1 MATAHPEPHV
11 SAVRPRFYQ
20 DESYLHG
27 FLGTVGDLQKA
38 RAFQDVVLE
47 VEDRRFPCHRLVLS
61 AASPY
66 FRAMFTSDMAES
78 QQEMVVLQGLDAGIF
93 GEILSYI
100 YSGTLYVSLD
110 KVQSLYQAADLLQ
123 LDYVRGTCSSYMAM
137 NVGRSTCVDLYKF
150 ADVFSL
156 DNVQKCSLQW
166 IARHFTEVASSKE
179 FSSLSITQLTEIIS
193 HDELD
198 VKEERTVWKAVVRW
212 VQHSREDRLHH
223 LPSILSHIRYNLLT
237 SDDTAVMMEHP
248 MVREDPGISEV
259 IRNLAQKGNYNL
271 KPRLGMTTE
280 MAIWLNPTRGKV
292 YTCSNEL
299 FFMNPHEEKYTSCTY
314 KPEDFP
320 RVTDMVVTS
329 DNEIYILQT
338 EELEDENQMFLETQ
352 MSLFKY
358 SHAENAWEHAGVSSI
373 SKGPGDDF
381 SSDDERLCEVDR
393 IFYYIAIDSKEHR
406 PLLKMRKYNQDMNQW
421 EECSQLKLKGCG
433 YHRDFAALSCS
444 PYLYFLTRWEFHRYD
459 PSQDR
464 WSKLVPPMIS
474 DEVCTG
480 VVMGTEIFCTDFHNT
495 QTMVYDTESDCWQK
509 LQGWPNPGNLGIT
522 YRPSLFVVENQLHIL
537 LKVYDTASQEAPTWS
552 SIDCR
557 VYVYDR
563 SADAWSDLKATLP
576 DKKYHVYGC
585 APVARVYLPYL
596 KGT

>member
-1 MATAHPEPHV
+1 MATAHPELEPHV

-78 QQEMVVLQGLDAGIF
+78 QQETVVLQNPTSA
-93 GEILSYI
+93 
-100 YSGTLYVSLD
+100 
-110 KVQSLYQAADLLQ
+110 Q
-123 LDYVRGTCSSYMAM
+123 LV
-137 NVGRSTCVDLYKF
+137 L
-150 ADVFSL
+150 VFTKTRAICEGFL
-156 DNVQKCSLQW
+156 ELWVTYRRQG
-166 IARHFTEVASSKE
+166 HFKM
-179 FSSLSITQLTEIIS
+179 SSLKS
-193 HDELD
+193 
-198 VKEERTVWKAVVRW
+198 RTGGFPAIGLFCPRPAPTSGPCLQVTWRKV
-212 VQHSREDRLHH
+212 SRRRLFY
-223 LPSILSHIRYNLLT
+223 S
-237 SDDTAVMMEHP
+237 
-248 MVREDPGISEV
+248 
-259 IRNLAQKGNYNL
+259 
-271 KPRLGMTTE
+271 
-280 MAIWLNPTRGKV
+280 
-292 YTCSNEL
+292 SNEL
-299 FFMNPHEEKYTSCTY
+299 FFMNPHEEKYISCTY

-358 SHAENAWEHAGVSSI
+358 SHAENAWEQAGVSSI

-381 SSDDERLCEVDR
+381 SSDDERLCEVGR

-421 EECSQLKLKGCG
+421 EECSQLKLQGCG

-495 QTMVYDTESDCWQK
+495 QTMAYDTESDCWQK
-509 LQGWPNPGNLGIT
+509 LQGWPKPGNLGIT

-563 SADAWSDLKATLP
+563 SADAWRDLKATLP